1 MGESQASV
9 LRARWVEVPRRS
21 EVASGASWRLPN
33 ETFVWRGS
41 VELSEGPRHLG

>member
-21 EVASGASWRLPN
+21 EVANGILGAS
-33 ETFVWRGS
+33 E
-41 VELSEGPRHLG
+41 